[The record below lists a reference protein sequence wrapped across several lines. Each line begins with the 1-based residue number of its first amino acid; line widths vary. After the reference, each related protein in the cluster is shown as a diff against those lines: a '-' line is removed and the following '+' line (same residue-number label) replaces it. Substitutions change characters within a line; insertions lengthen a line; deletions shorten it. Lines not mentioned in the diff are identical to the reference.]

1 MVAGDLAALAE
12 RYRASVDAA
21 EVACARSAALA
32 DVASQIAADAFGVR
46 ARVLQRRTSADPPEV
61 VSFRVRGMVDRHRAT
76 AWWTGGQG
84 LVCSEPLRERAAIV
98 VDLGDTFVDEAG
110 RVIAASLTEPVPA
123 MLTVIRALSRVTA
136 VEVVGGRG
144 GAA

>member
-1 MVAGDLAALAE
+1 MVPGDIASLLE

-21 EVACARSAALA
+21 EIACPRSATLV
-32 DVASQIAADAFGVR
+32 DDASQIAADAFGIR
-46 ARVLQRRTSADPPEV
+46 ARVLQRRTRADPSQV
-61 VSFRVRGMVDRHRAT
+61 VSFRVRGMVDRHRAA
-76 AWWTGGQG
+76 AWWAGGDG

-98 VDLGDTFVDEAG
+98 VELGDTFTDEGG

-136 VEVVGGRG
+136 VEVVGGRS